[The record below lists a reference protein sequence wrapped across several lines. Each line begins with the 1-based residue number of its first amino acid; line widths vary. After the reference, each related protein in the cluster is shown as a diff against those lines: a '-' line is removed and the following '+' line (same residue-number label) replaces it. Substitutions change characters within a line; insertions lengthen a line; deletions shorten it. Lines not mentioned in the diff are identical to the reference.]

1 MVRDLASD
9 QFYRLAPWIQEW
21 IYRQQWEVFRP
32 IQEEACK
39 VIFDTPHHLLLATGT
54 ASGKTEAA
62 LFPILT
68 LLDQNPSASVGVLYI
83 GPLKAL
89 INDQFQRVEDL
100 LQEADIKVWRWH
112 GDVPQSHK
120 AKLVRNPSGLLQITP
135 ESLESLLI
143 NRTTDL
149 RRLFGDLRF
158 IIIDEV
164 HAFMPQLSDR
174 GRQVICQLERLQEF
188 IGQNT
193 PRRVGLSATLGDYSY
208 AEQWLASGTN
218 IPVVTPITNEPSK
231 SLRLAIE
238 HFTETTWYRAKMRG
252 QPPPRGLDLPSH
264 RWIFDLTVGRK
275 CIIFQNDRERT
286 ELITHGLREIAEY
299 KGLPDV
305 YHSHHSCIAGLL
317 REDAEEFLKEKDGV
331 PHVVAATMTLELGI
345 DISDVERIIHV
356 DSPHAVSTFVQ
367 RLGRSGRVNNASEM
381 FFAISEN
388 PKSPRTPL
396 AYQLPYRLLQAIAL
410 VELYLDE
417 RWIEP
422 AIPLKKPFSILFHQT
437 MSILASA
444 GELSPQALAKKVL
457 SLSPFKNITQSEFRI
472 LLNHLIKNEYIEQIQ
487 DGGLILGLAGE
498 KIVRNYRFYAVFRD
512 YAVDY
517 SVKEGTREI
526 GHIDQLLEPGDQ
538 LLIGGYP
545 YRITQAYPKQKLML
559 AEKITD
565 KPLYVW
571 PGRIAPVHT
580 RVVQRMRRSLFEEK
594 IYSFLQ
600 RAARLRLEEGR
611 LFAKQ
616 QQLDKKVLLQ
626 ESKTRYSLLPWMGST
641 PFRTLLR
648 ILKFLGPSTLGI
660 NWVQPEPVTTTN
672 PHHPVHVIQ
681 FETGVYNNVNS
692 LYSDLFNLVESVSE
706 KEFHQLYDQSEK
718 FIYERYHHLLPIK
731 LQREVLV
738 HNYLDLKEVK
748 NVIQTWEDYS
758 VYWQSE

>member
-1 MVRDLASD
+1 MASD

-21 IYRQQWEVFRP
+21 IYRQQWEEFRP
-32 IQEEACK
+32 VQEEACK

-68 LLDQNPSASVGVLYI
+68 LLDENPSMSVGVLYI

-100 LQEADIKVWRWH
+100 LQEADIHVWRWH

-120 AKLVRNPSGLLQITP
+120 AKLVRNPSGILQITP

-149 RRLFGDLRF
+149 SKLFGDLRF

-164 HAFMPQLSDR
+164 HAFMPQFSDR
-174 GRQVICQLERLQEF
+174 GRQVICQLERLQGY
-188 IGQNT
+188 INKI

-218 IPVVTPITNEPSK
+218 FPVVTPIIEEPTK
-231 SLRLAIE
+231 KLRLGIE
-238 HFTETTWYRAKMRG
+238 HFTETTWHRAKMKG
-252 QPPPRGLDLPSH
+252 QPPARGLDLPSH
-264 RWIFDLTVGRK
+264 RWIFDLTLGRK

-286 ELITHGLREIAEY
+286 ELVTHGLREIAKS

-317 REDAEEFLKEKDGV
+317 REDAEEFLKEKNGD
-331 PHVVAATMTLELGI
+331 PHIVAATMTLELGI
-345 DISDVERIIHV
+345 DISDVERIIHI

-367 RLGRSGRVNNASEM
+367 RLGRSGRINNASEM

-388 PKSPRTPL
+388 PKTAHTPL
-396 AYQLPYRLLQAIAL
+396 AYQLPWRLLQAIGL
-410 VELYLDE
+410 VQLYLDE

-422 AIPLKKPFSILFHQT
+422 ALPLKKPFSILFHQT

-444 GELSPQALAKKVL
+444 GELSPQALAKRVL
-457 SLSPFKNITQSEFRI
+457 SLSPFKNISMYEFRA
-472 LLNHLIKNEYIEQIQ
+472 LLNHLIKNEFIEQIQ
-487 DGGLILGLAGE
+487 EGGLIIGLAGE
-498 KIVRNYRFYAVFRD
+498 KIVRNYRFFAVFRD

-517 SVKEGTREI
+517 SIKEGTLEI

-545 YRITQAYPKQKLML
+545 YRITQVYPKQKVMQ
-559 AEKITD
+559 AEKIAE
-565 KPLYVW
+565 KPFYVW
-571 PGRIAPVHT
+571 PGRLAPVHT
-580 RVVQRMRRSLFEEK
+580 RVLQRMRRSLFEDQS
-594 IYSFLQ
+594 YSFLQ
-600 RAARLRLEEGR
+600 RDARIRLEEGR
-611 LFAKQ
+611 LFAKA

-626 ESKTRYSLLPWMGST
+626 ESRNRYSLLPWMGST
-641 PFRTLLR
+641 SFRTLVR
-648 ILKFLGPSTLGI
+648 ILKFLGSDTLGI
-660 NWVQPEPVTTTN
+660 NWLQPEPVTTTE
-672 PHHPVHVIQ
+672 PHLPVHVIQ
-681 FETGVYNNVNS
+681 FETNSYNNVNS
-692 LYSDLFNLVESVSE
+692 LYMDLYNLVESVTE
-706 KEFHQLYDQSEK
+706 KDLHQLYEQTEK
-718 FIYERYHHLLPIK
+718 FIYERYHHLLPIE

-748 NVIQTWEDYS
+748 HIIRTWEDYS
-758 VYWQSE
+758 VYWQN

>member
-1 MVRDLASD
+1 M
-9 QFYRLAPWIQEW
+9 
-21 IYRQQWEVFRP
+21 
-32 IQEEACK
+32 
-39 VIFDTPHHLLLATGT
+39 
-54 ASGKTEAA
+54 
-62 LFPILT
+62 
-68 LLDQNPSASVGVLYI
+68 DQNPSASVGVLYI

-112 GDVPQSHK
+112 GDVSQSHK
-120 AKLVRNPSGLLQITP
+120 TKLVRNPSGILQITP

-143 NRTTDL
+143 NHSTDL

-188 IGQNT
+188 IHQI
-193 PRRVGLSATLGDYSY
+193 PRRIGLSATLGDYFY
-208 AEQWLASGTN
+208 AEQWLASGTK
-218 IPVVTPITNEPSK
+218 IPVITPITNEPSK
-231 SLRLAIE
+231 KIRIGIE
-238 HFTETTWYRAKMRG
+238 HFTETSWYRAKMRG

-264 RWIFDLTVGRK
+264 RWIFDLTLGRK

-286 ELITHGLREIAEY
+286 ELVTHGLREIAES

-317 REDAEEFLKEKDGV
+317 REDAEEFLKEKNGV

-367 RLGRSGRVNNASEM
+367 RLGRSGRVNNTSEM

-388 PKSPRTPL
+388 RRSNRTPL
-396 AYQLPYRLLQAIAL
+396 AYQVPWRLLQAIA
-410 VELYLDE
+410 VVQLYLDE

-422 AIPLKKPFSILFHQT
+422 ALPLKKPFSILFHQT

-444 GELSPQALAKKVL
+444 GELSPQALAKRVL
-457 SLSPFKNITQSEFRI
+457 SLTPFKNITMNEFRV
-472 LLNHLIKNEYIEQIQ
+472 LLNHLIKNGYVEQIQ
-487 DGGLILGLAGE
+487 DGGLIIGLAGE

-517 SVKEGTREI
+517 SIKEETREI

-545 YRITQAYPKQKLML
+545 YRIIQVYPKQKVML
-559 AEKITD
+559 AEKITE

-571 PGRIAPVHT
+571 PGRLAPVHT
-580 RVVQRMRRSLFEEK
+580 KVVQRMRRSLFEEK
-594 IYSFLQ
+594 TYSFLQ
-600 RAARLRLEEGR
+600 RAAQMRLKEGR
-611 LFAKQ
+611 LFARS
-616 QQLDKKVLLQ
+616 QQLDKKVLLS
-626 ESKTRYSLLPWMGST
+626 ESKNRYSLLPWMGST

-648 ILKFLGPSTLGI
+648 ILKFLGPDTLGI
-660 NWVQPEPVTTTN
+660 RWLQPEPVTTTA
-672 PHHPVHVIQ
+672 PHLPVHVIQ
-681 FETGVYNNVNS
+681 FETSSYNNVSS
-692 LYSDLFNLVESVSE
+692 LYKDLYNLVENVTE
-706 KEFHQLYDQSEK
+706 KDLHQLYDQIEK
-718 FIYERYHHLLPIK
+718 FIYERYHHLLPIE

-748 NVIQTWEDYS
+748 SVIRTWEDYS
-758 VYWQSE
+758 IYWQNE

>member
-1 MVRDLASD
+1 MTSD

-68 LLDQNPSASVGVLYI
+68 LLDEKPSASIGVLYI

-100 LQEADIKVWRWH
+100 LQEADIHVWRWH

-120 AKLVRNPSGLLQITP
+120 AKLVRNPSGILQITP

-143 NRTTDL
+143 NRTADL
-149 RRLFGDLRF
+149 RKLFGDLRF

-174 GRQVICQLERLQEF
+174 GRQVICQLERLQEYTNQ
-188 IGQNT
+188 I

-208 AEQWLASGTN
+208 TEQWLASGTN
-218 IPVVTPITNEPSK
+218 LPVVTPITDEPPK
-231 SLRLAIE
+231 KLRLGIE

-264 RWIFDLTVGRK
+264 RWIFDLTLGRK

-286 ELITHGLREIAEY
+286 ELVTHGLREIAES

-317 REDAEEFLKEKDGV
+317 REDAEEFLKKGNGT

-381 FFAISEN
+381 LFAISEN
-388 PKSPRTPL
+388 PKSNRTPL
-396 AYQLPYRLLQAIAL
+396 AYQVPWRLLQAIA
-410 VELYLDE
+410 VVQLYLDE

-422 AIPLKKPFSILFHQT
+422 ALPLKKPFSILLHQT

-444 GELSPQALAKKVL
+444 GELSPQALAKRVL
-457 SLSPFKNITQSEFRI
+457 LLTPFKNITMAEFRV

-512 YAVDY
+512 YAVEY
-517 SVKEGTREI
+517 SIKEGTREI
-526 GHIDQLLEPGDQ
+526 GHIEQLLEPGDQ

-545 YRITQAYPKQKLML
+545 YRITQVYPKQKVML
-559 AEKITD
+559 AEKITE
-565 KPLYVW
+565 KPFYVW
-571 PGRIAPVHT
+571 PGRLAPVDT
-580 RVVQRMRRSLFEEK
+580 RVIQRMRLSLVEDK
-594 IYSFLQ
+594 TYSFLQ

-611 LFAKQ
+611 LFAKAQ
-616 QQLDKKVLLQ
+616 QFDRNVLLQ
-626 ESKTRYSLLPWMGST
+626 ESKNRYSLLPWMGST

-648 ILKFLGPSTLGI
+648 ILKFLGPDTLGI
-660 NWVQPEPVTTTN
+660 RWLQPEPVTTTD
-672 PHHPVHVIQ
+672 PHLPVHVIR
-681 FETGVYNNVNS
+681 FETSSYNNVTS
-692 LYSDLFNLVESVSE
+692 LYKDLYNLVESITE
-706 KEFHQLYDQSEK
+706 KELHQLYDQTEK
-718 FIYERYHHLLPIK
+718 FIYERYHHLLPID

-738 HNYLDLKEVK
+738 HNYLDLNEVK
-748 NVIQTWEDYS
+748 RIIRTWEDFS
-758 VYWQSE
+758 VYWQNE